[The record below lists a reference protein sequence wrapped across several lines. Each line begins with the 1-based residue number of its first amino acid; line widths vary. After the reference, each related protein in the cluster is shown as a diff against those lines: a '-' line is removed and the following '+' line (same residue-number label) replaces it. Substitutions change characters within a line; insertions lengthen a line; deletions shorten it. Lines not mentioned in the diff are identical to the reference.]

1 VKPRV
6 STRPR
11 RLSVLALI
19 LMGVGAFGLLRERL
33 TSGSSEI
40 RCAPLDQT
48 CESDA
53 GLAGPAVGEPR
64 GAPTLNASDVCVDV
78 SYLCAELERREEI
91 RLQRWKDFEGT
102 LVVHVPLPESVG
114 RAEARELQRAAPLGI
129 RLWSRRP
136 FTILT
141 DLRGDRDPRFT
152 VIWSRSL
159 SGSQIGV
166 ARTQWSP
173 AAGLIVMSIE
183 LVSQDPYRLGRT
195 ADPRQVRLTAAHEMG
210 HALGL
215 QHSNAR
221 RDVMYPTNTATSLS
235 AQDYR
240 TIEVLYQ
247 LEDGTRIRR

>member
-1 VKPRV
+1 MKLRV

-11 RLSVLALI
+11 RLSVLALL
-19 LMGVGAFGLLRERL
+19 LMGVGAVGLLRERL

-40 RCAPLDQT
+40 GCAPLDQT
-48 CESDA
+48 CESNA

-64 GAPTLNASDVCVDV
+64 VAPTLNASDVCFDV
-78 SYLCAELERREEI
+78 GYLCAELERREEI

-114 RAEARELQRAAPLGI
+114 RAEARELQRAAALGI

-173 AAGLIVMSIE
+173 AAGLTVMSIE
-183 LVSQDPYRLGRT
+183 LVSQDPYRPGRT
-195 ADPRQVRLTAAHEMG
+195 ADLRQVRLTAAHEMG